1 MEITAEHAKAVGQG
15 AGVGMKERFFLYGIA
30 LDATDI
36 APRHIEFA
44 GPVESDLTNPR
55 PSVRDGT
62 AMATGKTADAL
73 IVELLVKL
81 AFPNVFVKHITQ
93 GCHNDI
99 IASEKHLEFKE
110 AQEGEPTGKL
120 VDTPEN
126 KGKES

>member
-1 MEITAEHAKAVGQG
+1 MEIKDEHAKAVGQG

-44 GPVESDLTNPR
+44 VPVESDLTNPR

-62 AMATGKTADAL
+62 AVATGKTADAL

-99 IASEKHLEFKE
+99 IASEKHLGI
-110 AQEGEPTGKL
+110 QGSPGGE
-120 VDTPEN
+120 
-126 KGKES
+126 

>member
-15 AGVGMKERFFLYGIA
+15 TGVGMKERFFLYGIA

-81 AFPNVFVKHITQ
+81 AFAYMHVDDIAQ
-93 GCHNDI
+93 GGH
-99 IASEKHLEFKE
+99 EKTLYSLF
-110 AQEGEPTGKL
+110 
-120 VDTPEN
+120 
-126 KGKES
+126 

>member
-1 MEITAEHAKAVGQG
+1 
-15 AGVGMKERFFLYGIA
+15 
-30 LDATDI
+30 
-36 APRHIEFA
+36 
-44 GPVESDLTNPR
+44 
-55 PSVRDGT
+55 
-62 AMATGKTADAL
+62 MATGKTADAL

-110 AQEGEPTGKL
+110 AQQEGEPTGKL

-126 KGKES
+126 KPKGEIWGQAFIH

>member
-1 MEITAEHAKAVGQG
+1 
-15 AGVGMKERFFLYGIA
+15 MKEGFFLYGIA

-81 AFPNVFVKHITQ
+81 ALPNVFVKHITQ

-99 IASEKHLEFKE
+99 IASEKRLEFKK

-126 KGKES
+126 KRKES